1 MLVYQRVPSKI
12 INKNHVKLGDGRGVS
27 LGFNVEKW
35 DRFNKFPFS
44 GCLKWMDH
52 PWDRNW

>member
-27 LGFNVEKW
+27 LGFNGEKW